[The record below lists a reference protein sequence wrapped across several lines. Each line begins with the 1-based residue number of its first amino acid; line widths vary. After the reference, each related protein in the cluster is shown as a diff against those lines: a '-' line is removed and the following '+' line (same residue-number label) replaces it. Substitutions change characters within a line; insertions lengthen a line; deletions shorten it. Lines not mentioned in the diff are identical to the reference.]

1 MISNIASGH
10 CVEGRKV
17 SEGQIKSSALA
28 ARWGLTPHLPR
39 AGGNRATINAD
50 SRTLMP
56 RRAINS
62 AMPILAGSIA
72 AMAFAMGA
80 IAHDA
85 GYRRGLTL
93 AVNVAETERVEA
105 ESFTG
110 LPTRA
115 TFEAETPSSYTQ
127 ISELPRDRGPA
138 SSSGPAIIL
147 VIDDI
152 GADEALSMR
161 ALDLP
166 AEVNFAILPNTE
178 LAPEFAVAA
187 RGRGHETLIHLPMQP
202 VGDDDP
208 GPNALVSG
216 QSAAEVRDTLQW
228 AMAQVPGA
236 RGFNNHMGSALT
248 LDEVAMTTLFS
259 EAEALDLYFLDSV
272 TAPRS
277 IAARIANNHGIE
289 TASRDIFI
297 DHINNIEAIEAQLRV
312 IEHQADQDG
321 HVIAIGHPRGLTL
334 DALETWIPDA
344 EARGYRFVSLSEW
357 FDGRNDPVRL
367 ATSGEAP
374 GFPGG
379 SD

>member
-1 MISNIASGH
+1 
-10 CVEGRKV
+10 
-17 SEGQIKSSALA
+17 
-28 ARWGLTPHLPR
+28 
-39 AGGNRATINAD
+39 
-50 SRTLMP
+50 MP

-93 AVNVAETERVEA
+93 AVNVVEAERVEA
-105 ESFTG
+105 ETFTG
-110 LPTRA
+110 LPTRES
-115 TFEAETPSSYTQ
+115 FEREAPSRYTQ
-127 ISELPRDRGPA
+127 IPEPPRDRGPA
-138 SSSGPAIIL
+138 SVSGPAIIL

-166 AEVNFAILPNTE
+166 AEINFAILPNTE

-202 VGDDDP
+202 AGEGDP
-208 GPNALVSG
+208 GPNALAAG
-216 QSAAEVRDTLQW
+216 QSADTVRDTLQW

-248 LDEVAMTTLFS
+248 LDEAAMTTLFS
-259 EAEALDLYFLDSV
+259 EARAFDLYFLDSV

-277 IAARIANNHGIE
+277 IAARIANNNGIE
-289 TASRDIFI
+289 AASRDIFI

-312 IEHQADQDG
+312 IEYQADQDG
-321 HVIAIGHPRGLTL
+321 HVIAIGHPRELTL
-334 DALETWIPDA
+334 DALAAWIPEA
-344 EARGYRFVSLSEW
+344 EARGYRFVALGDWLDS
-357 FDGRNDPVRL
+357 RNDPVRL
-367 ATSGEAP
+367 AASGEAP

>member
-1 MISNIASGH
+1 
-10 CVEGRKV
+10 
-17 SEGQIKSSALA
+17 
-28 ARWGLTPHLPR
+28 
-39 AGGNRATINAD
+39 
-50 SRTLMP
+50 MP

-72 AMAFAMGA
+72 ALAFAMGA

-93 AVNVAETERVEA
+93 AVNVAEAERVEA
-105 ESFTG
+105 ETFTG

-115 TFEAETPSSYTQ
+115 SFEVEAPSRYTQ
-127 ISELPRDRGPA
+127 ISEPQQVIGPA
-138 SSSGPAIIL
+138 RATGPAIIL

-152 GADEALSMR
+152 GADEVLSMR

-166 AEVNFAILPNTE
+166 AEINFAILPNTE

-187 RGRGHETLIHLPMQP
+187 RGRGHETMIHLPMQP

-216 QSAAEVRDTLQW
+216 QSADEVRDTLQW
-228 AMAQVPGA
+228 AMTQVPGA

-248 LDEVAMTTLFS
+248 LDEAAMTTLFS
-259 EAEALDLYFLDSV
+259 EAVASDLYFLDSV

-277 IAARIANNHGIE
+277 IAARVADSYGVE
-289 TASRDIFI
+289 VASRDIFI

-312 IEHQADQDG
+312 IEHQANQDG
-321 HVIAIGHPRGLTL
+321 YVIAIGHPRGLTL
-334 DALETWIPDA
+334 DALETWIPEA
-344 EARGYRFVSLSEW
+344 EARGYRFIALSEW
-357 FDGRNDPVRL
+357 FEFRTEPVRL
-367 ATSGEAP
+367 AASGEAP

>member
-1 MISNIASGH
+1 
-10 CVEGRKV
+10 
-17 SEGQIKSSALA
+17 
-28 ARWGLTPHLPR
+28 
-39 AGGNRATINAD
+39 
-50 SRTLMP
+50 MP

-93 AVNVAETERVEA
+93 AVEVSETERA
-105 ESFTG
+105 EPFAFTG

-115 TFEAETPSSYTQ
+115 EFGIETPSRYTQ
-127 ISELPRDRGPA
+127 ISEPEQVSRTVAATGPV
-138 SSSGPAIIL
+138 IIL

-166 AEVNFAILPNTE
+166 AAVNFAILPNTD

-187 RGRGHETLIHLPMQP
+187 RGRGQDVLIHLPMQP
-202 VGDDDP
+202 AGDDDP
-208 GPNALVSG
+208 GDNALVSG
-216 QSAAEVRDTLQW
+216 QSADEVHSILNW
-228 AMAQVPGA
+228 AVSRVPGA

-248 LDEVAMTTLFS
+248 VDEAAMTTLFS
-259 EAEALDLYFLDSV
+259 EAEAFGLYFLDSV

-277 IAARIANNHGIE
+277 IAARIADNHGIE

-334 DALETWIPDA
+334 DALEEWIPEA
-344 EARGYRFVSLSEW
+344 ETRGYRFVSLSEW

>member
-1 MISNIASGH
+1 
-10 CVEGRKV
+10 
-17 SEGQIKSSALA
+17 
-28 ARWGLTPHLPR
+28 
-39 AGGNRATINAD
+39 
-50 SRTLMP
+50 MP

-115 TFEAETPSSYTQ
+115 TFEAEAPSRYTQ
-127 ISELPRDRGPA
+127 ISEPPRDRGPA
-138 SSSGPAIIL
+138 SASGPAIIL

-208 GPNALVSG
+208 GPNALISG
-216 QSAAEVRDTLQW
+216 QSADEVRDTLQW

-248 LDEVAMTTLFS
+248 VDEAAMTTLFS
-259 EAEALDLYFLDSV
+259 EAEAFDLYFLDSV
-272 TAPRS
+272 TAPHS
-277 IAARIANNHGIE
+277 IAAEISNRLGIQ
-289 TASRDIFI
+289 ALSRDIFI

-312 IEHQADQDG
+312 IEHQADQAG

-334 DALETWIPDA
+334 DALEAWIPEA
-344 EARGYRFVSLSEW
+344 EARGYRFVSLGDWLEE
-357 FDGRNDPVRL
+357 RIEPARL
-367 ATSGEAP
+367 ASSSEAP

>member
-1 MISNIASGH
+1 
-10 CVEGRKV
+10 
-17 SEGQIKSSALA
+17 
-28 ARWGLTPHLPR
+28 
-39 AGGNRATINAD
+39 
-50 SRTLMP
+50 MP

-93 AVNVAETERVEA
+93 AVEVSETERA
-105 ESFTG
+105 EPLEFTG

-115 TFEAETPSSYTQ
+115 EFGIETPSRYTPVSQ
-127 ISELPRDRGPA
+127 PEQVARTVAATGPV
-138 SSSGPAIIL
+138 IIL

-166 AEVNFAILPNTE
+166 AAVNFAILPNTD

-187 RGRGHETLIHLPMQP
+187 RGRGQDVLIHLPMQP

-208 GPNALVSG
+208 GNNALVSG
-216 QSAAEVRDTLQW
+216 QSADEVRSILSW
-228 AMAQVPGA
+228 AVSRVPGA

-248 LDEVAMTTLFS
+248 VDEAAMDVLFA
-259 EAEALDLYFLDSV
+259 EAEAFGLYFLDSL

-277 IAARIANNHGIE
+277 AAARIANNHGLE

-297 DHINNIEAIEAQLRV
+297 DHINEIEAIEAQLRM
-312 IEHQADQDG
+312 IEHQADQVG
-321 HVIAIGHPRGLTL
+321 QVIAIGHPRSLTL
-334 DALETWIPDA
+334 DALEAWTPEA
-344 EARGYRFVSLSEW
+344 EARGYRFVALGDWLEE
-357 FDGRNDPVRL
+357 RNEPARL
-367 ATSGEAP
+367 ASSGEAP

>member
-1 MISNIASGH
+1 
-10 CVEGRKV
+10 
-17 SEGQIKSSALA
+17 
-28 ARWGLTPHLPR
+28 
-39 AGGNRATINAD
+39 
-50 SRTLMP
+50 MP

-93 AVNVAETERVEA
+93 AVHVTEVQRVEA
-105 ESFTG
+105 ETFTG

-115 TFEAETPSSYTQ
+115 SFEVEAPSRYTQ
-127 ISELPRDRGPA
+127 ISEPQQVFGPA
-138 SSSGPAIIL
+138 RATSPAIIL

-166 AEVNFAILPNTE
+166 AQVNLAILPNTE

-202 VGDDDP
+202 AGDDDP
-208 GPNALVSG
+208 GPNALMQG
-216 QSAAEVRDTLQW
+216 QSADQVRVTLEW

-248 LDEVAMTTLFS
+248 VDEAAMMTLFS
-259 EAEALDLYFLDSV
+259 EAEAFDLYFLDSV
-272 TAPRS
+272 TAPGS
-277 IAARIANNHGIE
+277 IAAQIANNNGIE
-289 TASRDIFI
+289 AASRDIFI

-321 HVIAIGHPRGLTL
+321 HVIAIGHPRLLTL
-334 DALETWIPDA
+334 DALEAWIPEA
-344 EARGYRFVSLSEW
+344 EARGYRFVALGDWLEE
-357 FDGRNDPVRL
+357 RNEPARL
-367 ATSGEAP
+367 ASSGEAP